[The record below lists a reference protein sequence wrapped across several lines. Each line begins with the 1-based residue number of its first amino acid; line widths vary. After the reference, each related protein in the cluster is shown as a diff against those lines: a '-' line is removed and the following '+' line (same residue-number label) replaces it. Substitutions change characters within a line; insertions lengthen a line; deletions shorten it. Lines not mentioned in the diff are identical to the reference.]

1 MSSLE
6 DKLLGSINK
15 PEKDATDTAAKPA
28 AKKPAAK
35 KPAAKN
41 LQQKNQQQ
49 KNKQL
54 RNLQQKNQQLKT
66 LLSLS
71 AFGQINIILIK
82 SIIYVSSVIRF

>member
-28 AKKPAAK
+28 AKPAAK

-41 LQQKNQQQ
+41 ITQPQ
-49 KNKQL
+49 
-54 RNLQQKNQQLKT
+54 R
-66 LLSLS
+66 
-71 AFGQINIILIK
+71 
-82 SIIYVSSVIRF
+82 VWPD

>member
-35 KPAAKN
+35 
-41 LQQKNQQQ
+41 
-49 KNKQL
+49 
-54 RNLQQKNQQLKT
+54 
-66 LLSLS
+66 
-71 AFGQINIILIK
+71 NITQ
-82 SIIYVSSVIRF
+82 SQRVWPD

>member
-28 AKKPAAK
+28 AKPAAKKPAAKKPAAK

-41 LQQKNQQQ
+41 ITQSQ
-49 KNKQL
+49 
-54 RNLQQKNQQLKT
+54 R
-66 LLSLS
+66 
-71 AFGQINIILIK
+71 
-82 SIIYVSSVIRF
+82 VWPD

>member
-28 AKKPAAK
+28 AKPAAK

-41 LQQKNQQQ
+41 ITQSQ
-49 KNKQL
+49 
-54 RNLQQKNQQLKT
+54 R
-66 LLSLS
+66 
-71 AFGQINIILIK
+71 
-82 SIIYVSSVIRF
+82 VWPD

>member
-35 KPAAKN
+35 KPAAKKPAAKKPAA
-41 LQQKNQQQ
+41 KNITQSQ
-49 KNKQL
+49 
-54 RNLQQKNQQLKT
+54 R
-66 LLSLS
+66 
-71 AFGQINIILIK
+71 
-82 SIIYVSSVIRF
+82 VWPD

>member
-35 KPAAKN
+35 KPAAKKPAAKKPAA
-41 LQQKNQQQ
+41 KNITQPQ
-49 KNKQL
+49 
-54 RNLQQKNQQLKT
+54 R
-66 LLSLS
+66 
-71 AFGQINIILIK
+71 
-82 SIIYVSSVIRF
+82 VWPD

>member
-28 AKKPAAK
+28 AK
-35 KPAAKN
+35 
-41 LQQKNQQQ
+41 QQLRNQQLRNQQQ
-49 KNKQL
+49 KNQQL

>member
-35 KPAAKN
+35 KPAAKKPVA
-41 LQQKNQQQ
+41 KNITQSQ
-49 KNKQL
+49 
-54 RNLQQKNQQLKT
+54 R
-66 LLSLS
+66 
-71 AFGQINIILIK
+71 
-82 SIIYVSSVIRF
+82 VWPD